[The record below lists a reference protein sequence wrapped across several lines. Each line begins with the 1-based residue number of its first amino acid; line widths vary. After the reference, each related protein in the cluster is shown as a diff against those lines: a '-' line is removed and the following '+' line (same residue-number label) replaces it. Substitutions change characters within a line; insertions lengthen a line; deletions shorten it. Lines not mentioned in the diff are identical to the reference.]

1 MSEPDAKSTPIRRAY
16 GRGYHDAMRSI
27 SKEQDMTNQAR
38 LDEAER
44 SLSGIAQ
51 KVLDSTPKA
60 EAWTVSQI
68 SGELRR
74 SGKNIDLSV
83 VAGCLSTMLRSGLVR
98 EPQSGSFIRVAGKPK
113 TTLAAVPT
121 EAVCTAEAI
130 EPPKAEPQR
139 QAADDRGTLAKLA
152 DLSCGVRAMA
162 LQFADLARAIDDVA
176 IEVEERMQAIN
187 ADSEKL
193 AQLRALLKG
202 IGA

>member
-51 KVLDSTPKA
+51 KVLDCTPKA
-60 EAWTVSQI
+60 EAWTVAQI

-74 SGKNIDLSV
+74 AGKNIDLSV

-98 EPQSGSFIRVAGKPK
+98 EPQSGSFIRVVGKQKPV
-113 TTLAAVPT
+113 LAAVP
-121 EAVCTAEAI
+121 AEPA
-130 EPPKAEPQR
+130 EPAGLESTTEPQR
-139 QAADDRGTLAKLA
+139 PAVDDRGTLAKLA

-176 IEVEERMQAIN
+176 IEVEERMQAVN
-187 ADSEKL
+187 ADSQKL